1 MFNIVERYISKMT
14 KEDVQNFALSKNVNL
29 SDSELEFTYS
39 FIKKNYQDMLKNP
52 QLFDLKR
59 YENHYSKENFSK
71 ITKVYQEYFQK
82 FSRYL

>member
-1 MFNIVERYISKMT
+1 MT

>member
-1 MFNIVERYISKMT
+1 MT

-52 QLFDLKR
+52 QLFDLNR
-59 YENHYSKENFSK
+59 YESHYSKENFSK